1 MVAAVNSQPAVLVTG
16 AAGWTARAIIQALVG
31 EGFQVTGLDLRRPE
45 ADEGAA
51 GAVRW
56 IQGDV
61 TDPATVQQASRSASA
76 VVHLAVAVGAGDYQR
91 PQRPFA
97 TNVVGTYN
105 VFAAAH
111 QAGVSRVVLVSSAA
125 VHLPPGP
132 GPLSA
137 SEWRSSPDEDHLYD
151 LTKRLQEEIARD
163 FCATFAMTAVVLRAG
178 HLVDGTRGIDA
189 HGRPLAGLGY
199 ARGGWL
205 CRHDLARACLQALRF
220 QQSGHH
226 AFHVIGS
233 RAAWAHFD
241 LERTERELGFRCAV
255 SFDENQ

>member
-1 MVAAVNSQPAVLVTG
+1 MVAAVSSQPAVLVTG
-16 AAGWTARAIIQALVG
+16 AAGWTARATIQALVS
-31 EGFQVTGLDLRRPE
+31 EGFQVTGLDLRLPE
-45 ADEGAA
+45 SYEGAA
-51 GAVRW
+51 GAVHW

-61 TDPATVQQASRSASA
+61 ADPATVQRASRSVSA
-76 VVHLAVAVGAGDYQR
+76 VVHLAVAVGAGEYQR

-105 VFAAAH
+105 VFAAAQ
-111 QAGVSRVVLVSSAA
+111 QAAVSRVVLVSSAA

-137 SEWRSSPDEDHLYD
+137 SEWRSSPGDDHLYD

-163 FCATFAMTAVVLRAG
+163 FCATLAMTAVVLRAG
-178 HLVDGTRGIDA
+178 HLVDGARGVDA
-189 HGRPLAGLGY
+189 HGRPLAELRY

-220 QQSGHH
+220 QQSGYH

-233 RAAWAHFD
+233 RAAWTRFD

-255 SFDENQ
+255 SFDENR